1 MTTPTAPLPARAT
14 APQRLSPMHRLSIHF
29 GSMSR
34 ALAGTRWF
42 PLWAVLGHT
51 GRTSGTP
58 YQTPIVALRRPDGYL
73 IPMPFG
79 ESTQWAKNVLAAGG
93 GRLRQSGRTVGL
105 DQPVVIPLEVAD
117 ASLPAI
123 IRFLSRRFGIRQ
135 YMHVRRVDAP

>member
-1 MTTPTAPLPARAT
+1 MTTPTAPLPASAAAT
-14 APQRLSPMHRLSIHF
+14 QRRSPMHRLSIRF
-29 GSMSR
+29 GSISR

-58 YQTPIVALRRPDGYL
+58 YQTPIVALRRSDGYL